1 MEIQDKIVT
10 QDVEMI
16 DVDQGSYQGEMA
28 FGEVVMEDEE
38 LALVIS
44 DDDKEELK
52 RQLEAEITTS

>member
-1 MEIQDKIVT
+1 
-10 QDVEMI
+10 
-16 DVDQGSYQGEMA
+16 MA
-28 FGEVVMEDEE
+28 FGEVVMEEEE

>member
-28 FGEVVMEDEE
+28 FGEVVMEEEE